1 MLLQSCLGMTLDA
14 PQHRLQFE
22 HPALPNVLDEL
33 KLRNLRVGDSSVD
46 LTLRRYPDNVG
57 INVDRR
63 LGPMEIVVIT

>member
-1 MLLQSCLGMTLDA
+1 MTLDA

-22 HPALPNVLDEL
+22 YPALPAFLDEL
-33 KLRNLRVGDSSVD
+33 HIRNLRVGNSSVD

-63 LGPMEIVVIT
+63 VGRLEIVVYK